1 MTNIVVPQLGESVVE
16 ARVAKWLKKPGDHVE
31 AGEAVVELETDKID
45 LEVSAERAGVVSR
58 IERAEG
64 SDVKIGEVLGVLD
77 ENGAGPAAA
86 APAGDSRPGGEAG
99 SPAGDGRREAPRAT
113 PTARRMA
120 KELEIDLAT
129 VRGSGVAGRITRQ
142 DVEQQVVPR
151 PADRP
156 PRPAAPAAPVPPERA
171 APAPVPPR
179 PALRA
184 AGDRTEERV
193 RMSKRRQTIARRLVE
208 AQRTAAMLTTFNE
221 VDMSALMALRERRKE
236 AFRKQ
241 HGVGLGIASFFVKAS
256 IAALRAFPP
265 LNAEIQGDDIVLKHY
280 YDIGMAVGAEGGL
293 VVPVIRDADTLSFA
307 GIEAAIRDF
316 AQRAADGSLTL
327 EDLTGGTFTIT
338 NGGVFGSLL
347 STPILNPPQVGILGL
362 HKIEDRAVPVNGQ
375 VAVRPMMYV
384 ALSYDHRIVD
394 GREAVQFLV
403 RIKELVEDPGQMLLE
418 S

>member
-86 APAGDSRPGGEAG
+86 APAGDGRPGGEAG

-156 PRPAAPAAPVPPERA
+156 PRPAATM
-171 APAPVPPR
+171 PR
-179 PALRA
+179 R
-184 AGDRTEERV
+184 
-193 RMSKRRQTIARRLVE
+193 
-208 AQRTAAMLTTFNE
+208 
-221 VDMSALMALRERRKE
+221 
-236 AFRKQ
+236 
-241 HGVGLGIASFFVKAS
+241 
-256 IAALRAFPP
+256 FPP
-265 LNAEIQGDDIVLKHY
+265 SGQRPRRCRRAPHCGPRATAPKS
-280 YDIGMAVGAEGGL
+280 GCGCRSGAR
-293 VVPVIRDADTLSFA
+293 PSPA
-307 GIEAAIRDF
+307 GSSRPSAPR
-316 AQRAADGSLTL
+316 RCSPP
-327 EDLTGGTFTIT
+327 
-338 NGGVFGSLL
+338 
-347 STPILNPPQVGILGL
+347 ST
-362 HKIEDRAVPVNGQ
+362 RWTC
-375 VAVRPMMYV
+375 R
-384 ALSYDHRIVD
+384 R
-394 GREAVQFLV
+394 
-403 RIKELVEDPGQMLLE
+403 
-418 S
+418 